1 MNMINL
7 FILLFAFSLIF
18 LSITE
23 RFRSYANLMC
33 IQGILLFL
41 ISFFLLKEINWLNLL
56 FITAETLIFKAIV
69 IPLLLY
75 RIINRTGV
83 SKVHKSSLP
92 VFYQLVLTML
102 AFFISIGIS
111 FMLKDPAI
119 NPTFLIISI
128 SAMLCG
134 LLLIITHKR
143 IFSHMVGFLVLEN
156 AVFLF
161 SIAAG
166 TEMPI
171 LINTGILIDLI
182 ITTLILSVF
191 LTKVNEHNH
200 NLESDELTQ
209 LKD

>member
-1 MNMINL
+1 MIN
-7 FILLFAFSLIF
+7 FCVLLFAFSLIF

-23 RFRSYANLMC
+23 RFRSYANLIC

-41 ISFFLLKEINWLNLL
+41 ISFFQLTEINWLNLA
-56 FITAETLIFKAIV
+56 FITAETLLFKAI
-69 IPLLLY
+69 ITPYLLY
-75 RIINRTGV
+75 RIINQTGV
-83 SKVHKSSLP
+83 SKVHKSALP
-92 VFYQLVLTML
+92 IFYQLILTVS
-102 AFFISIGIS
+102 AFFVSMGIT
-111 FMLKDPAI
+111 FMLDDKAI
-119 NPTFLIISI
+119 NPSFLVISI

-171 LINTGILIDLI
+171 LINTGILIDLV

-191 LTKVNEHNH
+191 LTKINEHNQSM
-200 NLESDELTQ
+200 ESDKLTQ

>member
-1 MNMINL
+1 MIN
-7 FILLFAFSLIF
+7 FFVLLFAFSLIF

-33 IQGILLFL
+33 LQGILLFA
-41 ISFFLLKEINWLNLL
+41 ISFYLLKEINWINLL

-69 IPLLLY
+69 IPFLLY
-75 RIINRTGV
+75 RIINKTGV
-83 SKVHKSSLP
+83 SKVHKSALP
-92 VFYQLVLTML
+92 IFYQLILTIL
-102 AFFISIGIS
+102 AFFVSIGIS
-111 FMLKDPAI
+111 FMFKDPAI
-119 NPTFLIISI
+119 TPVFLIISI
-128 SAMLCG
+128 SSMLCG
-134 LLLIITHKR
+134 LLFIIAHKR
-143 IFSHMVGFLVLEN
+143 IFSHMVGFLMLEN

-191 LTKVNEHNH
+191 LTKVNKHNP
-200 NLESDELTQ
+200 NLESDQLTQ